1 VNAPSASTI
10 LDRNRVLERLRER
23 GRVEL
28 ELGCGATKRNAN
40 AIGVDALDLPGVD
53 LVGDVFEVL
62 AAFPEAQFDIVGS
75 RPTAAVR
82 PTLPSST

>member
-1 VNAPSASTI
+1 MTTPSAYRI
-10 LDRNRVLERLRER
+10 LDRHGVLQRLAER

-28 ELGCGATKRNAN
+28 ELGCGSTKRNAS

-62 AAFPEAQFDIVGS
+62 AAFPEASVD
-75 RPTAAVR
+75 AVVVY
-82 PTLPSST
+82 